1 MKVEAPDEATGRKYL
16 LWLPGNRLYHEPE
29 ELPRLTSRS
38 LFANDA
44 PLEVEAGCGTGEF
57 LCAQAES
64 RPETNFVGVD
74 LHVKSLHRAVSQAS
88 GRKLENIVF
97 ARADFNL
104 IPALLEPESLR
115 AIYILFPDPGM
126 KKRQQKKRVFSET
139 FLKEAHRALEPG
151 GRVFAM
157 TDHEEYFEQ
166 MVELSRRAE
175 GWEWGSGEELS
186 AEQMTKTRFQS
197 LWEGRGRMANA
208 LTLVKR

>member
-1 MKVEAPDEATGRKYL
+1 MKVDAPDEATGRKYL
-16 LWLPGNRLYHEPE
+16 LWLPGDRLHHEPK

-44 PLEVEAGCGTGEF
+44 PLEVEAGSGTGEF

-64 RPETNFVGVD
+64 RPGTNFVGVD
-74 LHVKSLHRAVSQAS
+74 LHVKSLHRAVAWAS
-88 GRKLENIVF
+88 ERGLENIVF

-126 KKRQQKKRVFSET
+126 KNRQQKNRVFSET
-139 FLKEAHRALEPG
+139 FLKEAHRSLEPG

-166 MVELSRRAE
+166 MIELSRRAE
-175 GWEWGSGEELS
+175 GWERGSGEELGG
-186 AEQMTKTRFQS
+186 EQMTRTRFQS
-197 LWEGRGRMANA
+197 LWEGRDRTANA
-208 LTLVKR
+208 LALVKR